1 MPASSA
7 ACANVS
13 RSSNRVA
20 SGRSASSTWS
30 KSPNFMDP
38 RLGRLGRCQGGRSL
52 VNFRLGNLPRAG
64 EEIEVAA
71 FVSLADMSGEHGP
84 IAAQV
89 AWWRRLPSRLATS
102 EFFLA
107 DIQMNAARRHVDLDG
122 ITGAHERQR
131 PADEAL
137 RRHMKNTGA
146 VAGAAHA
153 PVRDPHHV
161 THARLHQFLGD
172 RKHAPFRHAG
182 PPLGPAF
189 FSTMTWSG
197 VTARSSR
204 STSRAMWS

>member
-20 SGRSASSTWS
+20 SGRWASSTWS

-38 RLGRLGRCQGGRSL
+38 RLGRLGRCQGWRSL
-52 VNFRLGNLPRAG
+52 VNFRIGNLPRDG

-71 FVSLADMSGEHGP
+71 FVGLADMSGEHGP
-84 IAAQV
+84 VAAQV
-89 AWWRRLPSRLATS
+89 AWRRRLPGRLATS
-102 EFFLA
+102 EFSLA
-107 DIQMNAARRHVDLDG
+107 DVQMNAARRHVNLDG
-122 ITGAHERQR
+122 IPGAHECQR

-137 RRHMKNTGA
+137 RRHVKNAGA

-153 PVRDPHHV
+153 SVRDPHHV
-161 THARLHQFLGD
+161 AYARLYQLLGD

-182 PPLGPAF
+182 SALG
-189 FSTMTWSG
+189 
-197 VTARSSR
+197 ARILQHDDVVGR
-204 STSRAMWS
+204 DREIVAL